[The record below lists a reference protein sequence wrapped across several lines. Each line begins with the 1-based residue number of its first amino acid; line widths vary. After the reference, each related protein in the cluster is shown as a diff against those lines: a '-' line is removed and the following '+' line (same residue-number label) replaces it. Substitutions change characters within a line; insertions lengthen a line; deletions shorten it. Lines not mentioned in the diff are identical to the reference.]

1 MKSRILKSF
10 YGLALASVL
19 ALAGAI
25 FLRPARDVRAQ
36 VPDDSGQAES
46 QARKLEGTWR
56 VQVTIR
62 DCQTGE
68 ALQFPGNPFPALVTF
83 ARAGTLTSADSTLL
97 RSSGH
102 GVWRRTGGH
111 TYSAVSEA
119 FLFNP
124 AGVRTGTQRLTQV
137 IEIGEDPDEFNASV
151 SAEILSPDGNL
162 IGTACATSVGRRME

>member
-1 MKSRILKSF
+1 MKTRILKSF
-10 YGLALASVL
+10 YGLALVSVL
-19 ALAGAI
+19 AIAAATL
-25 FLRPARDVRAQ
+25 LSPARDVRAQ
-36 VPDDSGQAES
+36 GPDDSGHAES

-83 ARAGTLTSADSTLL
+83 ARGGTLTSADSTLL
-97 RSSGH
+97 RSAGH
-102 GVWRRTGGH
+102 GVWWHTGGH
-111 TYSAVSEA
+111 TYKAVSEA
-119 FLFNP
+119 FLFNL
-124 AGVRTGTQRLTQV
+124 AGIRTGTQRLTQV
-137 IEIGEDPDEFNASV
+137 IEVGEDPDEFRASV